1 MKGGVRMKI
10 NEAARQLQTS
20 AWTLRYYE
28 QIGVIAPVTRV
39 SGIRDYAPGDIA
51 QLREVLTLR
60 DCGVKLAEIKQLL
73 ALEGAANTER
83 VRQQLLQ
90 TRATELRH
98 EIDRL
103 QTSLGHLDDKIAT
116 LATPKQ
122 ALVGNGTR

>member
-1 MKGGVRMKI
+1 MKI
-10 NEAARQLQTS
+10 NEAAKQLRTS

-39 SGIRDYAPGDIA
+39 SGIRDYTPADID

-73 ALEGAANTER
+73 ALEQTTNTADMR
-83 VRQQLLQ
+83 RQLLQ

-103 QTSLGHLDDKIAT
+103 QTSLTHLDAKIAT
-116 LATPKQ
+116 MAGPKHE
-122 ALVGNGTR
+122 LVGNGSH